1 MSINDVLTLE
11 RIEKNIF
18 RGQSQ
23 DVGTPQVFGGQVLAQ
38 ALQSA
43 QITVPEERFVHSIHA
58 YFLNRGDF
66 DAPIIYEVDR
76 SRDGRSFSARRVV
89 AIQHGRP
96 IFTMSCSFHISEPG
110 LDYGEVI
117 AMPKLPGAAKTD
129 YKPWQKKLK
138 SELEGTIPNQ
148 KVRAI
153 KPTTYFDSEVV
164 SFTSDKKDANLQ
176 VWLRSRE
183 RIESDPAVHKSR
195 LAYVSDLGLLLATL
209 TPHGFE
215 VFDPNELRKFA
226 IASVDHA
233 IWFHR
238 EFNLNDWLLYKC
250 QAISTSNARG
260 LAKGSFYNAAGELVA
275 TTMQE
280 GLIRQIK
287 NDG

>member
-1 MSINDVLTLE
+1 LTLE

-23 DVGTPQVFGGQVLAQ
+23 DIGTAQVFGGQVLAQ

-43 QITVPEERFVHSIHA
+43 QTTVPEDRFVHSVHA

-96 IFTMSCSFHISEPG
+96 IFTMSASFHIIEPG
-110 LDYGEVI
+110 LDYAESI
-117 AMPKLPGAAKTD
+117 AMPSVPGDADTN

-138 SELEGTIPNQ
+138 GDPEEVARNQ
-148 KVRAI
+148 KIRAI

-164 SFTSDKKDANLQ
+164 SFTSDKADANLQ

-183 RIESDPAVHKSR
+183 LVEDNPAVHKSR

-215 VFDPNELRKFA
+215 VFNPLEIRKFA
-226 IASVDHA
+226 LASVDHA

-260 LAKGSFYNAAGELVA
+260 LAKGSFYNEEGELVA

-280 GLIRQIK
+280 GLIRPII
-287 NDG
+287 

>member
-1 MSINDVLTLE
+1 VSINDVLTLE

-38 ALQSA
+38 ALQAA
-43 QITVPEERFVHSIHA
+43 QTTVPEDRFVHSVHA

-66 DAPIIYEVDR
+66 EAPIIYEVDR

-96 IFTMSCSFHISEPG
+96 IFTLSGSFHITEPG
-110 LDYGEVI
+110 LEYAEGI
-117 AMPKLPGAAKTD
+117 AMPAVPGVDNTD
-129 YKPWQKKLK
+129 YKPWRKKLK
-138 SELEGTIPNQ
+138 EDPEGGTRDQ
-148 KVRAI
+148 KIRAI

-164 SFTSDKKDANLQ
+164 SFTSDKEDANLQ
-176 VWLRSRE
+176 VWLRSRDLVE
-183 RIESDPAVHKSR
+183 DDPAVHKSR

-215 VFDPNELRKFA
+215 VFDPRA
-226 IASVDHA
+226 IKRYALASVDHA

-238 EFNLNDWLLYKC
+238 EFDLNNWLLYKC

-260 LAKGSFYNAAGELVA
+260 LAKGSFYNEAGLLVA

-280 GLIRQIK
+280 GLIRPIK
-287 NDG
+287 KNS